1 MEQERKVYNTRPD
14 GEIGS
19 DEKIIYDILENLDI
33 KFERMERL
41 ESDNETQEVYR
52 MLGIRRLKNLLLC
65 NHPRTKFYL
74 LVMPADVPFKSSVLS
89 SQLGT
94 SRFSFAEEEYLAKFL
109 HARSG
114 TSTLLGLV
122 FDTEKAVQLVVDTRV
137 MEDET
142 FGCLPCVSDTSL
154 KFDRKELFEKL
165 LSYTGHQYKTVT
177 M

>member
-1 MEQERKVYNTRPD
+1 MKFSGID
-14 GEIGS
+14 IGTTS
-19 DEKIIYDILENLDI
+19 IC
-33 KFERMERL
+33 
-41 ESDNETQEVYR
+41 
-52 MLGIRRLKNLLLC
+52 GI
-65 NHPRTKFYL
+65 
-74 LVMPADVPFKSSVLS
+74 
-89 SQLGT
+89 
-94 SRFSFAEEEYLAKFL
+94 
-109 HARSG
+109 
-114 TSTLLGLV
+114 V